1 MRSTSPKRLNHV
13 AERAELYR
21 SKLHISP
28 TKHHHAHK
36 VEGEATEPAEGE
48 GSNGF
53 GTGEWVAIEAGDE
66 VDG

>member
-1 MRSTSPKRLNHV
+1 MI
-13 AERAELYR
+13 YR

-28 TKHHHAHK
+28 TEHHYAHK
-36 VEGEATEPAEGE
+36 VKGEAAEPAEGE
-48 GSNGF
+48 GSDGF

>member
-21 SKLHISP
+21 GRLHIAS
-28 TKHHHAHK
+28 TEHHYAHK
-36 VEGEATEPAEGE
+36 VEGEATEPAESE
-48 GSNGF
+48 GSDGF
-53 GTGEWVAIEAGDE
+53 GAGEWIAVEAGDE

>member
-21 SKLHISP
+21 GRLHIAS
-28 TKHHHAHK
+28 TEHHYAHK
-36 VEGEATEPAEGE
+36 VEGEAAEPAESE
-48 GSNGF
+48 GSDGF

>member
-36 VEGEATEPAEGE
+36 VEGKAAEPAESE
-48 GSNGF
+48 GGDGF
-53 GTGEWVAIEAGDE
+53 GTREWVAVEAGDE

>member
-1 MRSTSPKRLNHV
+1 MNHV
-13 AERAELYR
+13 VERVVIYR
-21 SKLHISP
+21 SKLHIPP

-48 GSNGF
+48 GGDRF
-53 GTGEWVAIEAGDE
+53 GTGERVAVEAGEE

>member
-1 MRSTSPKRLNHV
+1 MRSVSYRYLNHV
-13 AERAELYR
+13 VERAVICR
-21 SKLHISP
+21 GKLHIPP

-36 VEGEATEPAEGE
+36 VEGEAAEPAKGE
-48 GSNGF
+48 GGDGF

>member
-21 SKLHISP
+21 SKLHIPP
-28 TKHHHAHK
+28 TEHHHAHK
-36 VEGEATEPAEGE
+36 VDGKAAEPAEGE
-48 GSNGF
+48 GSDGF
-53 GTGEWVAIEAGDE
+53 GTGERIAVEAGDE